1 MTIQQLCDAVVQ
13 AYNMVGKMAGVVAA
27 ASQAYQDALLAGTG
41 VQAASDALGAAL
53 SAFTTSRAG
62 LGTAMTN
69 LRALTDPIV
78 NN

>member
-13 AYNMVGKMAGVVAA
+13 AYNLVGKMAGVVASR
-27 ASQAYQDALLAGTG
+27 SQAYQDALTAGTG
-41 VQAASDALGAAL
+41 VQDAIDALNAAL
-53 SAFTTSRAG
+53 SAFTTARTG

-69 LRALTDPIV
+69 LRAVTDPVI